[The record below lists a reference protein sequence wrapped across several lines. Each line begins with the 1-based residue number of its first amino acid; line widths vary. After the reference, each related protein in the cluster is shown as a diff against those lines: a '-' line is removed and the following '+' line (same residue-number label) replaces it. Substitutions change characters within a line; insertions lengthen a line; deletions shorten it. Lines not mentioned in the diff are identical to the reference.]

1 MTKQQLI
8 DSLKSK
14 FSFVGEE
21 KQTGEEMFGDKK
33 IIHISIPVI
42 DVVNNSLERR
52 WVDFYVEGDNAYW
65 QNVEPKVEQPIN
77 FQTRLQ
83 SFIDSKITDGTI
95 RFGIIKESNEANK
108 VAKCEA
114 IMPDKTTKIV
124 LVKEVNNKFS
134 IETL

>member
-1 MTKQQLI
+1 MTKKQLI

-52 WVDFYVEGDNAYW
+52 WVSFYVEGDNAYW
-65 QNVEPKVEQPIN
+65 QNTEPKKEEPIN